1 MLSYPLLSGGERLGS
16 SDRHERSRGGSVR
29 PCQGPIALA
38 LPTSRQGQS
47 EQAERD
53 HPQSRRLAAGPRLRQ
68 DLRGAAVQPLQP
80 GGRAHAACCT
90 SRPIGSATARFT
102 RAFRGLTL
110 LPRLLAALRSRG
122 EPPSCTGSI
131 RKLRC
136 GGAPRPMACVTPVPC
151 VQPPSQACVISPAVL
166 AASHRA
172 QADPAAARPRDARA
186 LHVQPLPGAPTIEIG
201 RDR

>member
-1 MLSYPLLSGGERLGS
+1 MSAAAWSWSLSEAPPKPYPSLLTPLRLDHSGGLRHCVTPHLVGPRRLLKEWPLGSATARPRPSYTLHAPPGAGRTLGAGLCPPLLMLSYPLLSGGERLGS

-90 SRPIGSATARFT
+90 SRQIGSATAHFT
-102 RAFRGLTL
+102 RAFRG
-110 LPRLLAALRSRG
+110 
-122 EPPSCTGSI
+122 
-131 RKLRC
+131 
-136 GGAPRPMACVTPVPC
+136 
-151 VQPPSQACVISPAVL
+151 
-166 AASHRA
+166 
-172 QADPAAARPRDARA
+172 
-186 LHVQPLPGAPTIEIG
+186 
-201 RDR
+201 